1 MVLVGVLA
9 LQGAFAKHIAMVESL
24 FAKAI
29 EVRTVADLVQ
39 CSGLIIPGGESTTMR
54 KQLHFSGLWDPLRAF
69 AAERPLFGTC
79 AGLILMARHIAH
91 SNESCLG
98 LLDITV
104 ERNAFGRQIDSFS
117 TRLPIELE
125 GTPSKSCEAFFIRAP
140 SIVTCGPEVEVLA
153 SYNGKPVLV
162 CQGKHLGAAFHPEL
176 TQDPTI
182 HRHFLY
188 EMGKNY

>member
-79 AGLILMARHIAH
+79 AGLILMARHIAQ